1 MEEALS
7 ELGLSQSVTPD
18 MASLSTRPAAITLF
32 MLLSKE
38 TGDSSRPSVQ
48 FVLKRAWQLWQ
59 VPNRGALFLWVT
71 LIMGK
76 GFVNMPLCSREVN
89 NI

>member
-1 MEEALS
+1 MEEAVS

-48 FVLKRAWQLWQ
+48 FVLKRA
-59 VPNRGALFLWVT
+59 
-71 LIMGK
+71 
-76 GFVNMPLCSREVN
+76 
-89 NI
+89 

>member
-18 MASLSTRPAAITLF
+18 MASLSTRPTAITLF
-32 MLLSKE
+32 MLLSEE

-48 FVLKRAWQLWQ
+48 FVLKRA
-59 VPNRGALFLWVT
+59 
-71 LIMGK
+71 
-76 GFVNMPLCSREVN
+76 
-89 NI
+89 